1 MPELR
6 LAELNR
12 VYMIGRLTKD
22 PEVRQTTN
30 GTPVANFTIALNRRY
45 KNASGEW
52 KDETTFV
59 GIVAWQKLAE
69 LCKQYLTKG
78 RAVLVEGKLQTH
90 SWETEDGQKRSL
102 LEVRADRVE
111 FLDREGS
118 RAPAAGQAA
127 DGQPAGAD
135 GQASLADGQATVADG
150 QAAVDAQERAA
161 APASGDQQMDD
172 DLPF

>member
-1 MPELR
+1 MPDLR

-12 VYMIGRLTKD
+12 VFMIGRLTKD
-22 PEVRQTTN
+22 PEIRQTTN
-30 GTPVANFTIALNRRY
+30 GTPVTNFSIAINRRY
-45 KNASGEW
+45 KNANGEW

-102 LEVRADRVE
+102 IEVRADRIE
-111 FLDREGS
+111 FLDRES
-118 RAPAAGQAA
+118 RGE
-127 DGQPAGAD
+127 
-135 GQASLADGQATVADG
+135 T
-150 QAAVDAQERAA
+150 
-161 APASGDQQMDD
+161 APASNAEPGAPVPSPATPDGGAKIDD

>member
-22 PEVRQTTN
+22 PEIRQTTN

-45 KNASGEW
+45 KNAAGEW

-59 GIVAWQKLAE
+59 GIVCWQKLAE
-69 LCKQYLTKG
+69 LCKQYLSKG

-111 FLDREGS
+111 FLDREGT
-118 RAPAAGQAA
+118 RAPAAAVDGHAA
-127 DGQPAGAD
+127 A
-135 GQASLADGQATVADG
+135 ADG
-150 QAAVDAQERAA
+150 QAAIDAQERAA
-161 APASGDQQMDD
+161 APAPGDQMDD